1 MSPRSALPLRY
12 EYVVLGLVRRQPIHG
27 YELLQRWNDP
37 DGIGMVWQLK
47 PGLLYAALEKLEQLG
62 YLQSRVVA
70 GSSFPD
76 RKQFSITPV
85 GEQAFLDWIKTPVP
99 GARDF
104 RQDFLVKL
112 FFLKDIDPASVASLL
127 SKQKTICRKW
137 LDSLNEQHEKSRGYQ
152 HQVFSFRVYQVQGIL
167 KWLEEL
173 SVR

>member
-12 EYVVLGLVRRQPIHG
+12 EFVVLGLVRRQSIHG

-37 DGIGMVWQLK
+37 DGIGMVWRLK
-47 PGLLYAALEKLEQLG
+47 PGLLYAALEKLERLG
-62 YLQSRVVA
+62 YLQSKVVV

-85 GEQAFLDWIKTPVP
+85 GEQAFLDWIKTPVT

-112 FFLKDIDPASVASLL
+112 YFLRDIDSASVAALL
-127 SKQKTICRKW
+127 SKQKTICRTW
-137 LDSLNEQHEKSRGYQ
+137 LNSLGDQRDTSQGYQ
-152 HQVFSFRVYQVQGIL
+152 RQVFSFRIYQVQGIL

-173 SVR
+173 SIH